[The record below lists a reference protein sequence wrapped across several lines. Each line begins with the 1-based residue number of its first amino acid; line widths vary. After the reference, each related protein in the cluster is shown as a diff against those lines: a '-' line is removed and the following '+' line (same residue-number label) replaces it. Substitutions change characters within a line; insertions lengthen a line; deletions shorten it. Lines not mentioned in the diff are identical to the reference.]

1 MSGVRRPADE
11 PAGRLF
17 LNLSDGMSVMTTTS
31 LPRPRRRAIHR
42 ILSSILAAVLP
53 RIATA
58 SPPAVSCAA
67 AVRAAAQ
74 ALPSWPRYFSGVHL
88 RDQAMI
94 HLSAAAQAAMSGN
107 EPLCWR
113 QFAASGYKPDQ

>member
-1 MSGVRRPADE
+1 MSAVRRPADE

-17 LNLSDGMSVMTTTS
+17 LNLSHGMSVMTTTS
-31 LPRPRRRAIHR
+31 LPRRRAIHR

-74 ALPSWPRYFSGVHL
+74 ALPSRPRYFSGVHL

-107 EPLCWR
+107 EQLSWR
-113 QFAASGYKPDQ
+113 QLAASGYKPDQ